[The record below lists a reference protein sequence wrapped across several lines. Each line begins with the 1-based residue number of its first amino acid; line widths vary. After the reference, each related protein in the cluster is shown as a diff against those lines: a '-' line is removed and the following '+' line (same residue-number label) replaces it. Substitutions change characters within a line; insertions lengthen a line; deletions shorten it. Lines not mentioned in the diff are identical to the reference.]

1 MKAACWTGVNKLSVE
16 TVPDPAILNPHDAI
30 FKVKMSTACGSDL
43 HLLGGYIPTMLAGDI
58 IGHEFMGEVVETGPE
73 VKKLKKGDRA
83 VVVSILGCGK
93 CFFCSNEMWSLCDNT
108 NPNAWMTEKL
118 WGHSIAGVFG
128 YSHLTGGYA
137 GAHAEYVRVPFADN
151 GSFPVPE
158 GLRDEQVVFAS
169 DAMPTGFMAVEMCN
183 IQPGQVIA
191 VWGCGGVGQM
201 AIKSAFLLGAERVI
215 AIDRLPERLEMAR
228 DHGGAEVLN
237 YEDVNVYDALQEMT
251 GGRGPDACIDA
262 VGMEA
267 HSFGADYWYDRSKQ
281 ALRLETDRP
290 QVLRQMIRCCRKGG
304 TLSVIGVYGGFID
317 KFPMGAFMNKALTM
331 RSGQMH
337 GQKYAPRLLEFIA
350 QGKLDPSYLITHR
363 LGLDQ
368 IPLGYKMFRDK
379 EDGCVRPVFVM

>member
-1 MKAACWTGVNKLSVE
+1 MRAVCWTGVNKLSVE
-16 TVPDPAILNPHDAI
+16 TVPDPKILNPHDAI

-43 HLLGGYIPTMLAGDI
+43 HLIDGYIPTMEAGDI

-93 CFFCSNEMWSLCDNT
+93 CFFCSNQMWSLCDNT
-108 NPNAWMTEKL
+108 NPNAWMAEKL

-169 DAMPTGFMAVEMCN
+169 DAFPTGFMAAEMCA
-183 IQPGQVIA
+183 IQPGHVIA

-215 AIDRLPERLEMAR
+215 AIDRFPERLDMAR
-228 DHGGAEVLN
+228 ERGGAEVLN
-237 YEDVNVYDALQEMT
+237 YEETDVYDALQEMT

-267 HSFGADYWYDRSKQ
+267 HGTGADYWYDRTKQ
-281 ALRLETDRP
+281 ALRMETDRP

-331 RSGQMH
+331 RSGQMF
-337 GQKYAPRLLEFIA
+337 GQKYTPRLLEYIA
-350 QGKLDPSYLITHR
+350 KGEADPSYLITHR

-368 IPLGYKMFRDK
+368 IPLGYEMFK
-379 EDGCVRPVFVM
+379 EKKDGCIRPVFVM

>member
-1 MKAACWTGVNKLSVE
+1 
-16 TVPDPAILNPHDAI
+16 
-30 FKVKMSTACGSDL
+30 MSTACGSDL
-43 HLLGGYIPTMLAGDI
+43 HLIDGYIPTMVAGDI
-58 IGHEFMGEVVETGPE
+58 IGHEFMGEVVETGPD
-73 VKKLKKGDRA
+73 VRKLKKGDRA

-108 NPNAWMTEKL
+108 NPNAWMEEKL

-151 GSFPVPE
+151 GAFPVPE

-169 DAMPTGFMAVEMCN
+169 DAFPTGFMAAEMCS

-215 AIDRLPERLEMAR
+215 AIDRFPERLDMAR
-228 DHGGAEVLN
+228 ERGGAEALN
-237 YEDVNVYDALQEMT
+237 YTETDVYDALQEMT

-267 HSFGADYWYDRSKQ
+267 HSAGADYWYDRTKQ
-281 ALRLETDRP
+281 ALRMETDRP

-304 TLSVIGVYGGFID
+304 TLSVIGVYGGFVD

-337 GQKYAPRLLEFIA
+337 GQKYTPRLLEYIA
-350 QGKLDPSYLITHR
+350 KGEVDPSFMVTHR

-368 IPLGYKMFRDK
+368 IPLGYEMFK
-379 EDGCVRPVFVM
+379 EKQDGCIRPVFVM